1 MRLQPSNERLAGWH
15 HVISLHQKLAP
26 WFASAATFAAL
37 CAIAVADD
45 ARIVVNAERARLGD
59 AEAPEWEWF
68 ENDRAKSAYA
78 EFHFDAQ
85 PNAAEA
91 TLFIRQADVKLEWRV
106 ALNGRALGKLF
117 LMEEDLVHTLPIP
130 PGVLREKDNVL
141 TIATLPGNKDD
152 IVLGDIRIEFAP
164 VRAAIAQSGLQ
175 VQVRDD
181 RGESPARITVADFNG
196 TLVPLVALQDGK
208 AARPGVVYT
217 GTGRAALGLRP
228 GKYTIYA
235 SRGFEYSVASQTVD
249 LRAGEGGSV
258 VMQIHREVPVSG
270 MVSCDTHIH
279 TLTLS
284 GHGDSTLDERMLT
297 IAGEGIELPVATEH
311 NQHADYAEAAGRMG
325 VARYFTPVRGN
336 EVTTSR
342 GHFNIFPVDAGA
354 AVPDAKLTDW
364 KDLLAGMRHVPGVQ
378 VVLLNH
384 PRSIHTKFR
393 PFDPQNFNTQTGEN
407 PAGLDLSFDAMELV
421 NSGAQQ
427 TDSMLVIRDWFAL
440 LNRGHRI
447 VGIGASDSHD
457 VSRFIVGQA
466 RTYITAPDDDPG
478 QIDIGLACKNL
489 RAGKAIVSMGL
500 LPEVVV
506 EDRFRVGDLA
516 TGLPEVVRVVVRVSG
531 PSWVKAEKVELF
543 ANGERIQEGTV
554 SADRAGVGGEKTS
567 FTWTIPRPQKDTH
580 LIAVA
585 TGPAVT
591 APFWAMSRPYQPTSP
606 KWTGRSIGITNPVWL
621 DADGDGRFTAIN
633 AAQARTN

>member
-1 MRLQPSNERLAGWH
+1 M
-15 HVISLHQKLAP
+15 
-26 WFASAATFAAL
+26 
-37 CAIAVADD
+37 
-45 ARIVVNAERARLGD
+45 RLGD
-59 AEAPEWEWF
+59 PETPEWEWF
-68 ENDRAKSAYA
+68 ENDRAKSASA
-78 EFHFDAQ
+78 EFHFKAQ

-106 ALNGRALGKLF
+106 ALNGKTLGKLF
-117 LMEEDLVHTLPIP
+117 LMEEDLVHALAIP
-130 PGVLREKDNVL
+130 PRTLKAGDNVL
-141 TIATLPGNKDD
+141 SIVTLPANQDD
-152 IVLGDIRIEFAP
+152 IVLRDVFIESESLASA
-164 VRAAIAQSGLQ
+164 VGKASLR
-175 VQVRDD
+175 VEVRDEK
-181 RGESPARITVADFNG
+181 GILMPARVTIAEGAGVLT
-196 TLVPLVALQDGK
+196 ALRALPDDN
-208 AARPGVVYT
+208 AAVRPGVAYT
-217 GTGRAALGLRP
+217 GTGRVGVGLRP
-228 GKYTIYA
+228 GKYTVYA
-235 SRGFEYSVASQTVD
+235 SRGFEYSMASQAVEIGVGATAE
-249 LRAGEGGSV
+249 LKL
-258 VMQIHREVPVSG
+258 QIRREVPVPD

-311 NQHADYAEAAGRMG
+311 NRHSDYAEAAGRMG

-364 KDLLAGMRHVPGVQ
+364 KDLLAGMRRVPGVQ

-427 TDSMLVIRDWFAL
+427 TDPMLVIRDWFAL

-466 RTYITAPDDDPG
+466 RTYIAAPDDHPG

-516 TGLPEVVRVVVRVSG
+516 TRLPDQVRVQVKVSG

-580 LIAVA
+580 LIAIA

-591 APFWAMSRPYQPTSP
+591 GPFWAMSRPYQPTSP
-606 KWTGRSIGITNPVWL
+606 KWSGRTIGITNPVWL
-621 DADGDGRFTAIN
+621 DADGDGRFTAVN
-633 AAQARTN
+633 TARAQTN